1 MTKDNLRRLIK
12 HWMLATDILKRIEAR
27 NTCGGSGSEFEPAL
41 DSKLE
46 AILRYMDPELTPVED
61 SEFEHVTTDLGRAVL
76 EALGELEAAKRG
88 KHQHAIVYWAG
99 CLVRRTGIMVAEHL
113 IGESSQL
120 TAESAT

>member
-46 AILRYMDPELTPVED
+46 TILRYMDPELTPVED
-61 SEFEHVTTDLGRAVL
+61 SEFEPVTTDLGRAVL
-76 EALGELEAAKRG
+76 KPWASWKQPSGASINTPSSTGPAALSVGQAS
-88 KHQHAIVYWAG
+88 WSPN
-99 CLVRRTGIMVAEHL
+99 T
-113 IGESSQL
+113 
-120 TAESAT
+120 